1 MPHRGRYDRASDLV
15 FRGMFSLIFLVAGS
29 TISWIKSSCSSVV
42 DRLSI
47 RLFHLRDESLHT
59 CGPGE
64 LCR

>member
-1 MPHRGRYDRASDLV
+1 MLAPKNG
-15 FRGMFSLIFLVAGS
+15 F
-29 TISWIKSSCSSVV
+29 CVV
-42 DRLSI
+42 DSLSI